1 MTGFW
6 QRTRRFLK
14 GKMMR
19 HMPDMITCVEFEG
32 FILSYLEG
40 TLPEVQRRRFEW
52 HIRFCRECRKYLV
65 AYRRTVELEK
75 AVFADPGAQVPGDVP
90 EDLVQAVLKAR
101 ENPS

>member
-1 MTGFW
+1 MTGLW
-6 QRTRRFLK
+6 QRMRRFLK
-14 GKMMR
+14 GMMMR
-19 HMPDMITCVEFEG
+19 HMPEMITCAEFED

-40 TLPEVQRRRFEW
+40 TLPEVQRRRFER
-52 HIRFCRECRKYLV
+52 HIRFCSECRDYLT

-101 ENPS
+101 ENLS